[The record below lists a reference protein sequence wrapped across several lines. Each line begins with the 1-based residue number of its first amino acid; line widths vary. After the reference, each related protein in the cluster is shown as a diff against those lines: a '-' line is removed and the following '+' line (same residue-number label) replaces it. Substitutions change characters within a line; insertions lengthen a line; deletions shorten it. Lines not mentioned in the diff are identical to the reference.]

1 MNNNQPD
8 QPATPEEFHRYQ
20 KPRHATPPSPA
31 APPAGMPV
39 VKTQVQRPATQKA
52 FPARQSGNVLPRH
65 TGVPQAA
72 SPLPPQVNSYQG
84 ANPALPQTPQ
94 PVNPTFTPASPPVT
108 PAFPQSASS
117 TFPQT
122 QASAPQIP
130 AAVSPQQPPLPS
142 PQPITTPEHPQPGSP
157 GAQAATQPPATQ
169 IAAPQMAPAQP
180 LRRHADTS
188 SLPEKPSTAVPEPYT
203 SAAPSSSNAA
213 QGSPVVSLNSVYKIY
228 RQGETEVRALDGIDL
243 QIYFGQ
249 FTAIVGPSGSGK
261 STLLHCL
268 AGLDSVTKGT
278 VQVAGK
284 DLATMNDKTLTQ
296 FRRDHIG
303 FVFQSFNL
311 MPTLTALENIRLP
324 QLLAGKKTSPNWENQ
339 IIEILDLKDRLTHK
353 PSELSG
359 GQQQRVAVARAL
371 ITKPALLVA
380 DEPTG
385 NLDSASSKE
394 VLKLLRNAASELGQS
409 VVMVTHDPGA
419 AAVADR
425 VLIVKDGKITEE
437 LSHPTRGQLSQVI

>member
-1 MNNNQPD
+1 MNNNQSY
-8 QPATPEEFHRYQ
+8 QPGASEEFHRYQ
-20 KPRHATPPSPA
+20 KPRHAM
-31 APPAGMPV
+31 PPAPAVPPEGMPA
-39 VKTQVQRPATQKA
+39 VKPQDQQVPEKA
-52 FPARQSGNVLPRH
+52 FPARQSGNLLPGH
-65 TGVPQAA
+65 AGVPQAA
-72 SPLPPQVNSYQG
+72 SPLPPQVQSHPA
-84 ANPALPQTPQ
+84 ANPAISQTPQ
-94 PVNPTFTPASPPVT
+94 PLTPTFAQSSPPT
-108 PAFPQSASS
+108 PPAFPQSASPV
-117 TFPQT
+117 FPQS
-122 QASAPQIP
+122 QPSAQPIP
-130 AAVSPQQPPLPS
+130 AVASPQPPLASPLPNAPTQM
-142 PQPITTPEHPQPGSP
+142 PQPVPPGT
-157 GAQAATQPPATQ
+157 QAATQLPATQ
-169 IAAPQMAPAQP
+169 IAQPQMAPALQH
-180 LRRHADTS
+180 RRADTS
-188 SLPEKPSTAVPEPYT
+188 SLPENPRTAVPQPHT
-203 SAAPSSSNAA
+203 SAAPSSSSSA
-213 QGSPVVSLNSVYKIY
+213 QGSPVVSLNNVYKIY

-278 VQVAGK
+278 VTVAGK
-284 DLATMNDKTLTQ
+284 DLAKMNDKTLTQ

-324 QLLAGKKTSPNWENQ
+324 QLLAGKKISLNWENQ

-425 VLIVKDGKITEE
+425 VLIVKDGKITQE
-437 LSHPTRGQLSQVI
+437 LAHPTRGQLSQVI

>member
-1 MNNNQPD
+1 MNNNQPN

-20 KPRHATPPSPA
+20 KPRHATPPAPA
-31 APPAGMPV
+31 APPAGMPA

-65 TGVPQAA
+65 AGVPQAA

-94 PVNPTFTPASPPVT
+94 PVKPTFTQASPPVT

-117 TFPQT
+117 TFPQA

-130 AAVSPQQPPLPS
+130 AAVSPQLPPLPS
-142 PQPITTPEHPQPGSP
+142 PQITTSTGTSLPQKT
-157 GAQAATQPPATQ
+157 ATTSDN
-169 IAAPQMAPAQP
+169 APQGA
-180 LRRHADTS
+180 
-188 SLPEKPSTAVPEPYT
+188 
-203 SAAPSSSNAA
+203 
-213 QGSPVVSLNSVYKIY
+213 PVVSLNNVYKIY

-324 QLLAGKKTSPNWENQ
+324 QLLAGKKTSTTWENQ
-339 IIEILDLKDRLTHK
+339 IIEILNLKDRLTHK

-385 NLDSASSKE
+385 NLDSASSQE
-394 VLKLLRNAASELGQS
+394 VLKLLRSAASELGQS
-409 VVMVTHDPGA
+409 VVMVTHDPSA

-425 VLIVKDGKITEE
+425 VLIVKDGKITQE

>member
-20 KPRHATPPSPA
+20 KPRHATPPAPA
-31 APPAGMPV
+31 APPAGMPA

-94 PVNPTFTPASPPVT
+94 PVNPTFTQASPPVT

-130 AAVSPQQPPLPS
+130 AAVSPQLPPLPS
-142 PQPITTPEHPQPGSP
+142 PQTTTSTGTPLPQKT
-157 GAQAATQPPATQ
+157 ATTSDN
-169 IAAPQMAPAQP
+169 APQGA
-180 LRRHADTS
+180 
-188 SLPEKPSTAVPEPYT
+188 
-203 SAAPSSSNAA
+203 
-213 QGSPVVSLNSVYKIY
+213 PVVSLNNVYKIY

-268 AGLDSVTKGT
+268 AGLDSVTQGT
-278 VQVAGK
+278 VTVAGK
-284 DLATMNDKTLTQ
+284 DLAKMNDKTLTQ

-324 QLLAGKKTSPNWENQ
+324 QLLAGKKTSTTWENQ
-339 IIEILDLKDRLTHK
+339 IIEILNLKDRLTHK

-409 VVMVTHDPGA
+409 VVMVTHDPSA

-425 VLIVKDGKITEE
+425 VLIVKDGKITQE

>member
-20 KPRHATPPSPA
+20 KPRHATPPAPA
-31 APPAGMPV
+31 APPAGMPA

-94 PVNPTFTPASPPVT
+94 PVNPTFAQASPPVT

-130 AAVSPQQPPLPS
+130 AAVSPQQPPLAS
-142 PQPITTPEHPQPGSP
+142 PQTTTSTGTPLPQKT
-157 GAQAATQPPATQ
+157 ATTSDN
-169 IAAPQMAPAQP
+169 APQGA
-180 LRRHADTS
+180 
-188 SLPEKPSTAVPEPYT
+188 
-203 SAAPSSSNAA
+203 
-213 QGSPVVSLNSVYKIY
+213 PVVSLNNVYKIY

-324 QLLAGKKTSPNWENQ
+324 QLLAGKKTSATWENQ
-339 IIEILDLKDRLTHK
+339 IIEILNLKDRLTHK

-385 NLDSASSKE
+385 NLDSASSQE
-394 VLKLLRNAASELGQS
+394 VLKLLRSAASELGQS

-425 VLIVKDGKITEE
+425 VLIVKDGKITQE

>member
-20 KPRHATPPSPA
+20 KPRHATPPAPA
-31 APPAGMPV
+31 APPARMQTIKP
-39 VKTQVQRPATQKA
+39 QDHPAPQKA
-52 FPARQSGNVLPRH
+52 FPAHQAAHVPPRH
-65 TGVPQAA
+65 VGVPQAA
-72 SPLPPQVNSYQG
+72 SPLPPQANSYQA
-84 ANPALPQTPQ
+84 ANPTAYQTPQTVTPTFSQSASPATPALPQPQ
-94 PVNPTFTPASPPVT
+94 LSA
-108 PAFPQSASS
+108 QS
-117 TFPQT
+117 
-122 QASAPQIP
+122 IP
-130 AAVSPQQPPLPS
+130 AISSPQQPPLAS
-142 PQPITTPEHPQPGSP
+142 PQPMAAAGIPQPVPSGS
-157 GAQAATQPPATQ
+157 QAATQLPATQ
-169 IAAPQMAPAQP
+169 IANSQTDPAQ
-180 LRRHADTS
+180 LQHRRAYTS
-188 SLPEKPSTAVPEPYT
+188 ALPEKPSTAVPEPHT
-203 SAAPSSSNAA
+203 STASSSRAA
-213 QGSPVVSLNSVYKIY
+213 QGSPVVKLNDVYKIY
-228 RQGETEVRALDGIDL
+228 RQGETEVRALDGVDL

-278 VQVAGK
+278 VTVAGK
-284 DLATMNDKTLTQ
+284 DLAKMNDKTLTQ

-324 QLLAGKKTSPNWENQ
+324 QLLAGKKTSATWENQ

-394 VLKLLRNAASELGQS
+394 VLKLLRSAASELGQS
-409 VVMVTHDPGA
+409 VVMVTHDPSA

-425 VLIVKDGKITEE
+425 VLIVKDGKITQE